1 MPLTTTQVVAAEAAK
16 RLLADQA
23 FTDILD
29 RITANATGNAVF
41 LDEPNDREA
50 HRQMVL
56 AIARIRSEL
65 QYDADLPEATRTA
78 DELSRSF
85 E

>member
-1 MPLTTTQVVAAEAAK
+1 MPLTTLQVVAAEAAK
-16 RLLADQA
+16 RLLADEA
-23 FTDILD
+23 FLAILT
-29 RITANATGNAVF
+29 RIQENATQNSVF

-56 AIARIRSEL
+56 AVMRIRAEL
-65 QYDADLPEATRTA
+65 QYDADLPEATKAA